1 MQWGGGIKYI
11 NTFSKENGKRER
23 EKDDPLKAR
32 RGELVIANLCNV
44 FNMTKTF
51 SFLFP
56 DSQLSVEELRGPP
69 LLGY

>member
-11 NTFSKENGKRER
+11 NTFSKENEKRER
-23 EKDDPLKAR
+23 EKDDPLKAG

-51 SFLFP
+51 FFSFSRLATFR
-56 DSQLSVEELRGPP
+56 RGTQS